1 MKVGITCG
9 GIGPY
14 ASGAFLRHSIQ
25 AAEAAGFAHY
35 WMPEHVVQFAA
46 YPRSTYPYAAGSGQ
60 AMPEQSA
67 DAPLQWG
74 DDTYAMSDPRN
85 DLVDP
90 VIAMAWLAAL
100 TSTIEIGSN
109 ILVLPLRH
117 PVTLA
122 KELATADALAGGRA
136 LLGVGVGW
144 AMEEADAMGLDF
156 AQRGKRTDEAI
167 DAMRA
172 LWRDAVSS
180 HAGAIFRFEGAYCY
194 PKPARVGGVPVLI
207 GGESKAAMRR
217 VARRGDGWLPYNLP
231 VEDAPRVIG
240 ELKAMTSAEGRDP
253 QALRIVKIVYSNAKP
268 DDLKRYRDAGV
279 TEFNIASSGEIPLDE
294 AGIRAKFAEFR
305 ETLVE
310 PIAEL

>member
-1 MKVGITCG
+1 LTFARRTGC
-9 GIGPY
+9 
-14 ASGAFLRHSIQ
+14 SGA
-25 AAEAAGFAHY
+25 
-35 WMPEHVVQFAA
+35 
-46 YPRSTYPYAAGSGQ
+46 
-60 AMPEQSA
+60 
-67 DAPLQWG
+67 
-74 DDTYAMSDPRN
+74 
-85 DLVDP
+85 
-90 VIAMAWLAAL
+90 
-100 TSTIEIGSN
+100 
-109 ILVLPLRH
+109 
-117 PVTLA
+117 
-122 KELATADALAGGRA
+122 
-136 LLGVGVGW
+136 
-144 AMEEADAMGLDF
+144 
-156 AQRGKRTDEAI
+156 
-167 DAMRA
+167 
-172 LWRDAVSS
+172 LWHDAVSS

-194 PKPARVGGVPVLI
+194 PKPARA

-294 AGIRAKFAEFR
+294 AGIRARFAEFR